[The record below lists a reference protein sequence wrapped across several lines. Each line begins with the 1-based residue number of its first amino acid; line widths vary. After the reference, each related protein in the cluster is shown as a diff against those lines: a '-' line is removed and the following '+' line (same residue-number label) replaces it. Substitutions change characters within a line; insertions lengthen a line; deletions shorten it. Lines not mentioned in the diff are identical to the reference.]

1 MNEITVSAVV
11 DGKRI
16 ATLQVEALS
25 AIILDTLEDAGRYIY
40 ERRWQL
46 FEQVGDE
53 TVLVEWDDL
62 TSEEQLNVV
71 YQEVIYALRKMAGSY
86 FVNAARDAAGATAE
100 EEKEEKYL

>member
-1 MNEITVSAVV
+1 MNEITVSAIV

-25 AIILDTLEDAGRYIY
+25 AVILDTLEDAGRYIY

-46 FEQVGDE
+46 FEQVGEE

-62 TSEEQLNVV
+62 TPVEQLNVV
-71 YQEVIYALRKMAGSY
+71 YQEMIYVLREMAGSY
-86 FVNAARDAAGATAE
+86 FVNAAQDAAGKTAE
-100 EEKEEKYL
+100 AEKEEKYL